1 MSVGAIVGAA
11 AQIGQSIYN
20 AVSQSE
26 TNLINRQMVREQNAW
41 NLAQWRR
48 ENVYNSPINVMMRL
62 RAAGLNPALM
72 YEGGAGQLASAPS
85 PEMQSSRDVAP
96 QMTGMPTMADVVNSM
111 SQAKL
116 AEAQADLLKSQTKT
130 EEQLRDERLNS
141 LVISN
146 RNMAKQTE
154 EIAERIKTYADQHK
168 LTEAQLDQLKFDRV
182 MQGKQYLLDKKRL
195 VMDERMT
202 DKQIEKLDADIQK
215 AIAEKNVTQ
224 RQYQEMVWTFAIRK
238 SGLANQVNLSAAQIS
253 QANATARKLGLDND
267 MIEGRALQEK
277 YYSESLQGRHGYSS
291 LILASVRSGI
301 QMITSDIGNVFGIL
315 K

>member
-11 AQIGQSIYN
+11 AQIGQGIYN
-20 AVSQSE
+20 ANMQSR
-26 TNLINRQMVREQNAW
+26 TNAFNRQMVQEQNVW
-41 NLAQWRR
+41 NLRQWRR
-48 ENVYNSPINVMMRL
+48 ENEYNSPINVMMRL

-130 EEQLRDERLNS
+130 EEQLRDERLNA

-154 EIAERIKTYADQHK
+154 EIAERIKSYADQHK
-168 LTEAQLDQLKFDRV
+168 LSEVQLDQLKFDRV
-182 MQGKQYLLDKKRL
+182 MQGKRFILDKKRL
-195 VMDERMT
+195 AMDERMT

-224 RQYQEMVWTFAIRK
+224 REYQEMVWTFAIRK

-253 QANATARKLGLDND
+253 QANATARKLGYEADIDAPMATYRSSYAKEMKDSDGNLQTSAAITYAIYSVIDGF
-267 MIEGRALQEK
+267 GRFI
-277 YYSESLQGRHGYSS
+277 H
-291 LILASVRSGI
+291 
-301 QMITSDIGNVFGIL
+301 
-315 K
+315 